1 MDKTYQ
7 TIEINPSIFRAYD
20 IRGLVDLQLNEN
32 VYFTIGLALA
42 HILKNHDRH
51 KIAIAWDGRLSSWS
65 YAHALEQA
73 LGYQNIQVTLL
84 GMVPTACMYY
94 ATHYLDM
101 DCGLMVTG
109 SHNPKEYNGLKMV
122 LAGQTAQQEQI
133 QEIWAQTQKLDKG
146 LSVAEQNYHPHEVD
160 IVTPYIQEILGDVH
174 LSRPLKVIADF
185 GHGVGAG
192 MGPELFKKLGCEL
205 ISLYD
210 TVDGNFPAHHPDPT
224 IPKNLEDLQKSLKIY
239 QADIGLAFDGDADRL
254 GVVTPEGE
262 IIWPD
267 RIMLILARDVLK
279 RKPHAKIVYDVK
291 CSKQLKEGILQAGGQ
306 AIMSPTGHSLVK
318 GIMRTEKAELAGEMS
333 GHIFF
338 KERWYGFDDG
348 LYSACRLLEILSQF
362 PTTEALFATLP
373 PTPITTPELK
383 IEIAEDKKFQF
394 MLAFAESAKFE
405 EAEIITIDG
414 LRLEFKNGWG
424 LLRASNTSPCLVS
437 RFEAQSEA
445 DLVYIQALFK
455 QEIHKIDASLILP
468 F

>member
-1 MDKTYQ
+1 MNKIYQ
-7 TIEINPSIFRAYD
+7 IIETSPSIFRAYD
-20 IRGLVDLQLNEN
+20 IRGLVDLQLNED
-32 VYFTIGLALA
+32 VYFTIGFALA
-42 HILKNHDRH
+42 RILEKLNRQEIV
-51 KIAIAWDGRLSSWS
+51 IAFDGRLTSKP
-65 YAHALEQA
+65 YARALEQA
-73 LGYQNIQVTLL
+73 LSCQGIHVTML
-84 GMVPTACMYY
+84 GVVPTACMYY
-94 ATHYLDM
+94 ATHHLAM

-109 SHNPKEYNGLKMV
+109 SHNPKEYNGLKLV
-122 LAGQTAQQEQI
+122 LAGQTAKQEQI
-133 QEIWAQTQKLDKG
+133 QEILAESQKLDIG
-146 LSVAEQNYHPHEVD
+146 LSFTEKNYPTVEVD
-160 IVTPYIQEILGDVH
+160 IVTPYVQEILGDIH

-185 GHGVGAG
+185 GHGVGAV

-224 IPKNLEDLQKSLKIY
+224 IPKNLEDLQKALKTY
-239 QADIGLAFDGDADRL
+239 HADIGLAFDGDADRL

-267 RIMLILARDVLK
+267 RVMLILARDVLK
-279 RKPHAKIVYDVK
+279 RNPHAKIVYDVK

-306 AIMSPTGHSLVK
+306 PIMSPTGHSLVK

-362 PTTEALFATLP
+362 PTPLALFETLP
-373 PTPITTPELK
+373 PTPVSTPEIK
-383 IEIAEDKKFQF
+383 IDISEDKKFEF
-394 MLAFAESAKFE
+394 MQTFAELAQFE
-405 EAEIITIDG
+405 DAELINIDG
-414 LRLEFKNGWG
+414 LRLEFNNGWG

-437 RFEAQSEA
+437 RFEAQTQE
-445 DLVYIQALFK
+445 DLEHIQALFK
-455 QEIHKIDASLILP
+455 QEIHKIDASLALP

>member
-1 MDKTYQ
+1 MNKTYQ

-20 IRGLVDLQLNEN
+20 IRGLVDSQLNED
-32 VYFTIGLALA
+32 VYFTIGLAVA
-42 HILKNHDRH
+42 RILKKYDRH

-73 LGYQNIQVTLL
+73 LNYQDIQVSLL

-133 QEIWAQTQKLDKG
+133 QEILAETQKLDKS
-146 LSVAEQNYHPHEVD
+146 LSIAEQKYHPHEVD
-160 IVTPYIQEILGDVH
+160 IVTPYMQEILGDVY
-174 LSRPLKVIADF
+174 LTRPLKVIADF

-192 MGPELFKKLGCEL
+192 IGPELFRNLGCEL
-205 ISLYD
+205 ISLFD

-224 IPKNLEDLQKSLKIY
+224 IPKNLEDLQKALKIY

-267 RIMLILARDVLK
+267 RVMLILARDVLK
-279 RKPHAKIVYDVK
+279 RKPRANIVYDVK

-306 AIMSPTGHSLVK
+306 PIMSPTGHSLVK

-362 PTTEALFATLP
+362 PTTKALFATLP

-383 IEIAEDKKFQF
+383 IEIAEDRKFQF
-394 MLAFAESAKFE
+394 MHAFSELAKFE
-405 EAEIITIDG
+405 DAEIITIDG
-414 LRLEFKNGWG
+414 LRLEFENGWG

>member
-1 MDKTYQ
+1 MKKYYQ
-7 TIEINPSIFRAYD
+7 IIETNPSIFRAYD
-20 IRGLVDLQLNEN
+20 IRGLVDSQLNEN
-32 VYFTIGLALA
+32 VYFTIGFALA
-42 HILKNHDRH
+42 RILKQLNRE
-51 KIAIAWDGRLSSWS
+51 KIAIAYDGRLTSQS
-65 YAHALEQA
+65 YARALEQA
-73 LGYQNIQVTLL
+73 LSGQDIRVTLL
-84 GMVPTACMYY
+84 GVVPTACMYY
-94 ATHYLDM
+94 ATHHLDM

-109 SHNPKEYNGLKMV
+109 SHNPKEYNGLKLV

-133 QEIWAQTQKLDKG
+133 QEILAETQKLEKG
-146 LSVAEQNYHPHEVD
+146 LLFAEENYPTVEVD
-160 IVTPYIQEILGDVH
+160 IITPYVQEILGDIR
-174 LSRPLKVIADF
+174 LNRPLKVIADF
-185 GHGVGAG
+185 GHGVGAV
-192 MGPELFKKLGCEL
+192 MGPALFQKLGCEL
-205 ISLYD
+205 ISLFD
-210 TVDGNFPAHHPDPT
+210 TVDGSFPAHHPDPT
-224 IPKNLEDLQKSLKIY
+224 IPKNLEDLQKALSTY

-267 RIMLILARDVLK
+267 RVMLILARDVLK
-279 RKPHAKIVYDVK
+279 RKPNAKIVYDVK

-306 AIMSPTGHSLVK
+306 PIMSPTGHSLVK

-362 PTTEALFATLP
+362 PTTQALFATLP
-373 PTPITTPELK
+373 PTPVSTPELK

-394 MLAFAESAKFE
+394 MHSFAELAKFDD
-405 EAEIITIDG
+405 AELITIDG

-445 DLVYIQALFK
+445 DLAFIQALFK

>member
-1 MDKTYQ
+1 MNKTYQ
-7 TIEINPSIFRAYD
+7 IIEINPSIFRAYD
-20 IRGLVDLQLNEN
+20 IRGLVDSQLSED
-32 VYFTIGLALA
+32 VYFTIGFALA
-42 HILKNHDRH
+42 RILKKHHRQ
-51 KIAIAWDGRLSSWS
+51 KIAIAWDGRLTSRS
-65 YAHALEQA
+65 YAHALAQA
-73 LGYQNIQVTLL
+73 LSYQNIQVTFL

-109 SHNPKEYNGLKMV
+109 SHNPKEYNGLKIV
-122 LAGQTAQQEQI
+122 LAGQTAHQEQI
-133 QEIWAQTQKLDKG
+133 QEILAETQKLEKG
-146 LSVAEQNYHPHEVD
+146 LSVSEEKYDIHEVD
-160 IVTPYIQEILGDVH
+160 IVTPYIEEILGDVH
-174 LSRPLKVIADF
+174 LTRPLKVIADF

-192 MGPELFKKLGCEL
+192 IGPELFKQLGCEL
-205 ISLYD
+205 ISLFD

-224 IPKNLEDLQKSLKIY
+224 IPKNLEDLQKALRNY

-267 RIMLILARDVLK
+267 RVMLILARDVLK
-279 RKPHAKIVYDVK
+279 RKPKSKIVYDVK

-306 AIMSPTGHSLVK
+306 PIMSPTGHSLVK
-318 GIMRTEKAELAGEMS
+318 GIMRAEKAELAGEMS

-362 PTTEALFATLP
+362 PTSNALFATLP
-373 PTPITTPELK
+373 PTPISTPELK
-383 IEIAEDKKFQF
+383 IEIAEHKKFQF
-394 MLAFAESAKFE
+394 MHSFAELAKFE
-405 EAEIITIDG
+405 DAELITIDG

-455 QEIHKIDASLILP
+455 QEIHKIDANLILP